1 MKLEKYRE
9 NTLDAAYNR
18 KVILDTDMANEVD
31 DIFALSYLLGSLEGV
46 KLEAITIAP
55 FSDSPY
61 TKTACLE
68 EGTELSCQLTEKILA
83 LAGKEEY
90 KSVIRPGAVEYF
102 RQGSSSN
109 EAVEK
114 IIEVGLK
121 NEKTTILAI
130 GAITNVALAILR
142 EPRIRE
148 HIEVIWLGCDSIMY
162 SQSEEYNFRQDI
174 DAVRMVYE
182 SGINLTVVPA
192 RNVASNL
199 VTTTYELKH
208 YLGGTV
214 LGDYLVS
221 CLEDFKQKVCK
232 PEEHIGYS
240 KVLWDLGVIAYIVNP
255 NWFVVKEISC
265 PRFLDDGT
273 IIYTEGR
280 HTVRYVVDL
289 FRNPIM
295 KDFFE
300 KVSRLAE
307 KHYFYCRQ
315 TTKER
320 K

>member
-1 MKLEKYRE
+1 MKLKKYRE
-9 NTLDAAYNR
+9 NILERAYNR
-18 KVILDTDMANEVD
+18 KIILDTDMANEVD
-31 DIFALSYLLGSLEGV
+31 DIFALSYLLGSLEGME
-46 KLEAITIAP
+46 LEAITIAP
-55 FSDSPY
+55 FLGSPY

-68 EGTELSCQLTEKILA
+68 EGTELSCRLAEKILE
-83 LAGKEEY
+83 LTGKEEY

-102 RQGSSSN
+102 KHSSSSN

-114 IIEVGLK
+114 IIESGLK
-121 NEKTTILAI
+121 NKKTTILAI
-130 GAITNVALAILR
+130 GAITNVALAILQ
-142 EPRIRE
+142 EPRIKE

-162 SQSEEYNFRQDI
+162 SRSEEFNFRQDI

-208 YLGGTV
+208 YLKGTV

-221 CLEDFKQKVCK
+221 CLEDFKQKICK

-240 KVLWDLGVIAYIVNP
+240 KVLWDLGVIAYMVNP
-255 NWFVVKEISC
+255 NWFTVKEISC

-300 KVSRLAE
+300 KVSRLA
-307 KHYFYCRQ
+307 KSR
-315 TTKER
+315 
-320 K
+320 